1 MDESDLIDCQYNEYL
16 SNKQFEE
23 EELRRNLDKYGTFGT
38 KHEINKQ
45 IQLATDFCQC
55 NTQADLHQG
64 EGQHLGNGTA
74 QQSSDCSTQA

>member
-38 KHEINKQ
+38 KHETNKQ
-45 IQLATDFCQC
+45 IQLTFINVIDHNESFLKKEAP
-55 NTQADLHQG
+55 
-64 EGQHLGNGTA
+64 
-74 QQSSDCSTQA
+74 